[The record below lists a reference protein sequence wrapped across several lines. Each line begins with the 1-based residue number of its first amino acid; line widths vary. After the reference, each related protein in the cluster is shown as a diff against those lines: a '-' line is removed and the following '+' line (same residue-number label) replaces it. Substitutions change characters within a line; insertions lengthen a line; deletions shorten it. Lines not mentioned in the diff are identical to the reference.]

1 MLNWEQRKI
10 LLLPLLKKYQSLHE
24 TEGIEAI
31 VAKGDLISQAQSG
44 NIEVIAKQNI
54 SLTSTTEGMTFTA
67 AKTLTFTCAGGAYIR
82 LSGGNIGIRLPW

>member
-1 MLNWEQRKI
+1 LQAVASENIYMTAGQNVELGAKKNITLAASEKI
-10 LLLPLLKKYQSLHE
+10 SIFTE

-54 SLTSTTEGMTFTA
+54 SLTST
-67 AKTLTFTCAGGAYIR
+67 
-82 LSGGNIGIRLPW
+82 

>member
-1 MLNWEQRKI
+1 MLNWRAKKNITLAASEKI
-10 LLLPLLKKYQSLHE
+10 SIFTE

-54 SLTSTTEGMTFTA
+54 SLTKILFRNLILR
-67 AKTLTFTCAGGAYIR
+67 TL
-82 LSGGNIGIRLPW
+82 